1 MSGGGAPPGRLDVG
15 VVGAG
20 RVGAV
25 LGNALRAA
33 GHAVVGASGISEETL
48 ERIATLLPGVPVLEV
63 PDVVAR
69 ADVVLLTVPDDALA
83 GLVEGLATLGLW
95 RPGQIVVHAAG
106 RYGTGVLAPAADAGA
121 IPIAIHPAMT
131 FTGTSLDIAR
141 LAGCPMAVTAP
152 APVLPIAQALVL
164 EIGGEPVV
172 LAEQARAAYHA
183 AVCHGANHL
192 VTLVAQAERLLERL
206 GVDRPG
212 TLLAPVLSAALD
224 GAVRGGEAGLT
235 GPVVRGDV
243 GTVSEHLRVVAA
255 LAAQDERLA
264 DVLPTYVALAR
275 ATVQRSLVLGRLTTA
290 QAQAL
295 LDVLDAAAPTPLLSP
310 NAPLLGSNLP
320 LDPARV
326 RSRGVLGRE
335 GGGAAGGG
343 EPPAVARTRSDLAT
357 ELARLTGRRAVVMTM
372 GALHEGHL
380 ELVRQARALADH
392 VVVTIFV
399 NPLQFGAGEDLDR
412 YPRQLEADVAALASL
427 GVELVFAPTPDVMYP
442 DGTPV
447 VTVAAGRLGEVWEGA
462 SRPGHFDGV
471 LTVVAK
477 LLHLVRPD
485 VALFGQK
492 DAQQLA
498 AIRRMVRDLELPV
511 EVVAVPIQRDADG
524 LALSSRNVYLSAAE
538 RSAALALSRALRA
551 AQPAADGAGPVTGA
565 SPAEAAL
572 AAARAVL
579 DAQEH
584 AAPGAVV
591 VDYLTLVDPDDLA
604 PVEADYR
611 GTALLAVAARV
622 GRTRLIDNTLVHLG
636 STPAGLHLSGGA

>member
-1 MSGGGAPPGRLDVG
+1 MAEEGEAAP
-15 VVGAG
+15 VVV
-20 RVGAV
+20 RTRPD
-25 LGNALRAA
+25 LAA
-33 GHAVVGASGISEETL
+33 
-48 ERIATLLPGVPVLEV
+48 
-63 PDVVAR
+63 
-69 ADVVLLTVPDDALA
+69 ALA
-83 GLVEGLATLGLW
+83 G
-95 RPGQIVVHAAG
+95 
-106 RYGTGVLAPAADAGA
+106 
-121 IPIAIHPAMT
+121 
-131 FTGTSLDIAR
+131 
-141 LAGCPMAVTAP
+141 
-152 APVLPIAQALVL
+152 
-164 EIGGEPVV
+164 
-172 LAEQARAAYHA
+172 
-183 AVCHGANHL
+183 
-192 VTLVAQAERLLERL
+192 
-206 GVDRPG
+206 
-212 TLLAPVLSAALD
+212 
-224 GAVRGGEAGLT
+224 
-235 GPVVRGDV
+235 
-243 GTVSEHLRVVAA
+243 
-255 LAAQDERLA
+255 
-264 DVLPTYVALAR
+264 
-275 ATVQRSLVLGRLTTA
+275 
-290 QAQAL
+290 
-295 LDVLDAAAPTPLLSP
+295 
-310 NAPLLGSNLP
+310 
-320 LDPARV
+320 
-326 RSRGVLGRE
+326 
-335 GGGAAGGG
+335 
-343 EPPAVARTRSDLAT
+343 
-357 ELARLTGRRAVVMTM
+357 LTGRRAVVMTM

-412 YPRQLEADVAALASL
+412 YPRQLEADVAALAAL

-442 DGTPV
+442 DGTPA
-447 VTVAAGRLGEVWEGA
+447 VTVSAGRLGEVWEGA

-498 AIRRMVRDLELPV
+498 AIRRMVRDLDLPV

-579 DAQEH
+579 DAQE
-584 AAPGAVV
+584 AATPGAVV

-636 STPAGLHLSGGA
+636 STAAGLHLSGGA